1 MISWFFTIV
10 SDNIKNL
17 RPILCLA
24 RKDIKRAH
32 MKSDLGWFWAIAKPL
47 FYILMFYFA
56 ISTGFKNARDIDG
69 TVCPYF
75 VWLASGIVPWQYIS
89 DLLVSGSGCFNKYR
103 NIIKNTPYPI
113 SAVPTIPVI
122 SRLFIHCIMVVVLI
136 IIALILGVKPSIYWL
151 QLPIYMFLTVCFLY
165 VWVMMTGL
173 LNVMSPDILEFIKTI
188 RTAFFWLSGILFN
201 SRKKKSPFFTF
212 NPIRYIA
219 EGYRNVFA
227 YHVWIWEQKRL
238 LLNFCIVMFILTF
251 VTFLLYK
258 RMAKRM
264 PEFV

>member
-1 MISWFFTIV
+1 
-10 SDNIKNL
+10 
-17 RPILCLA
+17 
-24 RKDIKRAH
+24 
-32 MKSDLGWFWAIAKPL
+32 
-47 FYILMFYFA
+47 
-56 ISTGFKNARDIDG
+56 
-69 TVCPYF
+69 
-75 VWLASGIVPWQYIS
+75 
-89 DLLVSGSGCFNKYR
+89 
-103 NIIKNTPYPI
+103 
-113 SAVPTIPVI
+113 
-122 SRLFIHCIMVVVLI
+122 
-136 IIALILGVKPSIYWL
+136 
-151 QLPIYMFLTVCFLY
+151 MFLTVCFLY